1 MKYCTP
7 EQAGISSR
15 QVQKFYQALADYNL
29 STHSVILARG
39 DQIFSECY
47 YAPFDANFKHRMY
60 SVSKSFISAAVGFC
74 VQDGLLSLD
83 DKMTDYFPEYLNE
96 NTDEVMRSAT
106 IRDMIQMQSS
116 IEGFPKKW
124 FYLKPQ
130 DRNETYFRQSSQ
142 KYPGTLFTYDSS
154 GSYMINVIVEKL
166 TGKPFLQYLQE
177 KVLND
182 IGFSK
187 DAYCIQAPGGYSFG
201 DSGIM
206 CTARDLLLFARFIKN
221 RGAWNGK
228 QYLDPAY
235 VEEALTMSVFNR
247 DDYGFTNHGGYGYG
261 YLIWGAPRGGFA
273 FLGMGNQIALC
284 DVEHDFT
291 FIINS
296 DNQGNTYGYEHIYEA
311 IYHNIIDHL
320 SDGEA
325 LPEDP
330 EALATLRAME
340 KEQTLFFLPGK
351 TTSPFSEKINGKTY
365 VCEKNPMGIKYFRLD
380 FAGDHAT
387 FSYEN
392 EQGSK
397 SFPIGFGKNAFAKF
411 PQSGYSDLIAG
422 ADCPGNLYDAAF
434 SADWC
439 EEKKLRIR
447 VQIIDKYFG
456 NLAILLGFADENHV
470 TMRMVKTAEAFLDE
484 YQGLTRAVAK

>member
-15 QVQKFYQALADYNL
+15 QVQKFYQALEDYHL
-29 STHSVILARG
+29 STHSVIMARG
-39 DQIFSECY
+39 DKIFSECY
-47 YAPFDANFKHRMY
+47 YAPFHRDFKHRMY
-60 SVSKSFISAAVGFC
+60 SVSKSFITAAIGFC
-74 VQDGLLSLD
+74 VQDGLLSLE

-96 NTDEVMRSAT
+96 NADEIMRSAT
-106 IRDMIQMQSS
+106 VRDMLQMQSS
-116 IEGFPKKW
+116 IEKLKRKW
-124 FYLKPQ
+124 FYENTD
-130 DRNETYFRQSSQ
+130 DRNKTYFLTKSQ

-154 GSYMINVIVEKL
+154 GSYMLNVIVEKL

-177 KVLND
+177 KALND

-187 DAYCIQAPGGYSFG
+187 DSYCIQVPGGHSFG

-206 CTARDLLLFARFIKN
+206 CSAMDLLLYARFIMN

-228 QYLDPAY
+228 QYLDKAY
-235 VEEALTMSVFNR
+235 VDEALNTSVFNR
-247 DDYGFTNHGGYGYG
+247 DDYGFISHGAHGYG

-284 DVEHDFT
+284 DVEHDFI

-296 DNQGNTYGYEHIYEA
+296 DNQGNQYGYEHIYEA
-311 IYHNIIDHL
+311 IYHHIIDHL

-325 LPEDP
+325 LPEDR
-330 EALATLRAME
+330 EAEAELR
-340 KEQTLFFLPGK
+340 KIEQSQKLFYLRGK
-351 TTSPFSEKINGKTY
+351 TNSPFSEKINAKTF
-365 VCEKNPMGIKYFRLD
+365 VCEPNPMGIKQFSLRFD
-380 FAGDHAT
+380 GDMGV

-392 EQGSK
+392 EQGK
-397 SFPIGFGKNAFAKF
+397 KEFPFGFGKNCFAKF

-422 ADCPGNLYDAAF
+422 APCPGHLYDAAF

-439 EEKKLRIR
+439 GEKTLRIR
-447 VQIIDKYFG
+447 VQIIDKYCG
-456 NLAILLGFADENHV
+456 NMAILLGFQDESHV
-470 TMRMVKTAEAFLDE
+470 TVRMVKTAEAVLDE
-484 YQGLTRAVAK
+484 YEGLTRAVAK

>member
-7 EQAGISSR
+7 EQAGISSK
-15 QVQKFYQALADYNL
+15 QVKKFYQALAEYRL

-39 DQIFSECY
+39 DRIFSESY
-47 YAPFDANFKHRMY
+47 YAPFDADFKHRMY

-96 NTDEVMRSAT
+96 SVDDVMRSAT
-106 IRDMIQMQSS
+106 IRDMLHMQSS

-124 FYLKPQ
+124 FYLKTE
-130 DRNETYFRQSSQ
+130 DRNATYFRISSQ

-154 GSYMINVIVEKL
+154 GSYMLNVIVEKL
-166 TGKPFLQYLQE
+166 TGKPFLKYLQE
-177 KVLND
+177 KVLDD

-206 CTARDLLLFARFIKN
+206 CTAKDLLLFARFIMN
-221 RGAWNGK
+221 RGEWNGK
-228 QYLDPAY
+228 QYLSRAY
-235 VEEALTMSVFNR
+235 LDEALDTSVFTR
-247 DDYGFTNHGGYGYG
+247 DEYGFNSHGANGYG

-284 DVEHDFT
+284 DVEHDFI
-291 FIINS
+291 FVINS
-296 DNQGNTYGYEHIYEA
+296 DNQGNQYGYEHIYEA
-311 IYHNIIDHL
+311 IYHHIIDHL

-325 LPEDP
+325 LPEDRA
-330 EALATLRAME
+330 ALEELRALE
-340 KEQTLFFLPGK
+340 KTHKLFFLPGK
-351 TTSPFSEKINGKTY
+351 KQSAFSEKIVGKTF
-365 VCEKNPMGIKYFRLD
+365 VCEKNPMGINWFRLNIE
-380 FAGDHAT
+380 GDSGV

-392 EQGSK
+392 EQGK
-397 SFPIGFGKNAFAKF
+397 KEFPFAFGKNVFAKF
-411 PQSGYSDLIAG
+411 PQSGYSDMIAG
-422 ADCPGNLYDAAF
+422 QDCPGNLYDAAF

-439 EEKKLRIR
+439 DEKTLRIR

-456 NLAILLGFADENHV
+456 NLGILLGFSDENHV
-470 TMRMVKTAEAFLDE
+470 TVRMAKTAEAFLDE
-484 YQGLTRAVAK
+484 YQGLTRATAK